1 MCSDSF
7 PSCPTMDPV
16 SQEVSDLS
24 ENLHQ
29 GDGRFT
35 QGHNRDLCEASPAQ
49 RNCTQWHKLVD
60 NQRRQHRWCE
70 QHFWAQLIPMSLF
83 ASVLTDTHSP
93 SSKDGPRATGTG
105 FLQTSSHLLPPSSF
119 SFLKKGWGGVVVT
132 QW

>member
-7 PSCPTMDPV
+7 PSCPAMDPV

-49 RNCTQWHKLVD
+49 RNWYTM
-60 NQRRQHRWCE
+60 E
-70 QHFWAQLIPMSLF
+70 QVSGQPEKTALM
-83 ASVLTDTHSP
+83 V
-93 SSKDGPRATGTG
+93 
-105 FLQTSSHLLPPSSF
+105 
-119 SFLKKGWGGVVVT
+119 
-132 QW
+132 